1 MTIGP
6 VEYMIV
12 GFPGN
17 RFTGEIAPELAKLV
31 EAGTVR
37 ILDLI
42 FVGKAADGTV
52 TTFEFDQRDELA
64 GFAAIDGE
72 VGAVSVATAP
82 LIKDAPG
89 EGQAASPAR
98 GDAPAICPA
107 PHPTGQG
114 GLCGVS
120 APGRPS
126 HQAGAF
132 GDPGAGV
139 GTDLGVDEG
148 FEFG

>member
-72 VGAVSVATAP
+72 VGGLISTEDVEYAASLLEPNSSEALLVWEDVWATP
-82 LIKDAPG
+82 LVEAMRRADG
-89 EGQAASPAR
+89 VVLEGARIPHELVQAAFDELA
-98 GDAPAICPA
+98 
-107 PHPTGQG
+107 
-114 GLCGVS
+114 S
-120 APGRPS
+120 AS
-126 HQAGAF
+126 
-132 GDPGAGV
+132 GAG
-139 GTDLGVDEG
+139 
-148 FEFG
+148 

>member
-72 VGAVSVATAP
+72 VGGLISTEDVEYAASLLEPNSSEALLVWEDVWATP
-82 LIKDAPG
+82 LVEAMRRADG
-89 EGQAASPAR
+89 VVLEGARIPHELVQAAVDELA
-98 GDAPAICPA
+98 
-107 PHPTGQG
+107 
-114 GLCGVS
+114 S
-120 APGRPS
+120 AS
-126 HQAGAF
+126 
-132 GDPGAGV
+132 GAG
-139 GTDLGVDEG
+139 
-148 FEFG
+148 

>member
-72 VGAVSVATAP
+72 VGGLISAEDIEYAASLLEPNSSEALLVWEDVWAAP
-82 LIKDAPG
+82 LLEAMRRADG
-89 EGQAASPAR
+89 VVLEGARIPHELVQAA
-98 GDAPAICPA
+98 
-107 PHPTGQG
+107 
-114 GLCGVS
+114 
-120 APGRPS
+120 
-126 HQAGAF
+126 
-132 GDPGAGV
+132 
-139 GTDLGVDEG
+139 VDELASASG
-148 FEFG
+148 AVQT

>member
-72 VGAVSVATAP
+72 VGG
-82 LIKDAPG
+82 LISTEDV
-89 EGQAASPAR
+89 EYAASLLEPNSSEALLVWEDVWATPFVEAMRNSGGVLIEGGRIPHELIEPAV
-98 GDAPAICPA
+98 A
-107 PHPTGQG
+107 
-114 GLCGVS
+114 GLGS
-120 APGRPS
+120 AS
-126 HQAGAF
+126 
-132 GDPGAGV
+132 
-139 GTDLGVDEG
+139 
-148 FEFG
+148 

>member
-72 VGAVSVATAP
+72 VGGLISTEDVEYAASLLEPNSSEALLVWEDVWATP
-82 LIKDAPG
+82 LVEAMRRADGIVL
-89 EGQAASPAR
+89 EGARIPHELVQAAVDELA
-98 GDAPAICPA
+98 
-107 PHPTGQG
+107 
-114 GLCGVS
+114 S
-120 APGRPS
+120 AS
-126 HQAGAF
+126 
-132 GDPGAGV
+132 GAG
-139 GTDLGVDEG
+139 
-148 FEFG
+148 

>member
-42 FVGKAADGTV
+42 FVGKVADGTV

-72 VGAVSVATAP
+72 VGGLISTEDVEYAASLLEPNSSEALLVWEDVWATP
-82 LIKDAPG
+82 LVEAMRRADG
-89 EGQAASPAR
+89 VVLEGARIPHELVQAAVDELA
-98 GDAPAICPA
+98 
-107 PHPTGQG
+107 
-114 GLCGVS
+114 S
-120 APGRPS
+120 AS
-126 HQAGAF
+126 
-132 GDPGAGV
+132 GAG
-139 GTDLGVDEG
+139 
-148 FEFG
+148 

>member
-1 MTIGP
+1 MPIGP

-72 VGAVSVATAP
+72 VGGLISTEDVEYAASLLEPNSSEALLVWEDVWATP
-82 LIKDAPG
+82 LVEAMRRADGIVL
-89 EGQAASPAR
+89 EGARIPHELVQAALDELAAASR
-98 GDAPAICPA
+98 
-107 PHPTGQG
+107 
-114 GLCGVS
+114 
-120 APGRPS
+120 
-126 HQAGAF
+126 AG
-132 GDPGAGV
+132 
-139 GTDLGVDEG
+139 
-148 FEFG
+148 

>member
-72 VGAVSVATAP
+72 VGGLISTEDVEYAASLLEPNSSEALLVWEDVWAAP
-82 LIKDAPG
+82 LVEAMRRADG
-89 EGQAASPAR
+89 VVLEGARIPHELVQAAVDELA
-98 GDAPAICPA
+98 A
-107 PHPTGQG
+107 
-114 GLCGVS
+114 
-120 APGRPS
+120 
-126 HQAGAF
+126 AG
-132 GDPGAGV
+132 GAG
-139 GTDLGVDEG
+139 
-148 FEFG
+148 

>member
-72 VGAVSVATAP
+72 VGGWISTEDVEYAASLLEPNSSEALLVWEDVWATP
-82 LIKDAPG
+82 LVEAMRRADG
-89 EGQAASPAR
+89 VVLEGARIPHELVQAAVDELA
-98 GDAPAICPA
+98 
-107 PHPTGQG
+107 
-114 GLCGVS
+114 S
-120 APGRPS
+120 AS
-126 HQAGAF
+126 
-132 GDPGAGV
+132 GAG
-139 GTDLGVDEG
+139 
-148 FEFG
+148 

>member
-31 EAGTVR
+31 AAGTVR

-72 VGAVSVATAP
+72 VGGLISTEDVEYAASLLEPNSSEALLVWEDVWATP
-82 LIKDAPG
+82 LVQAMRRADG
-89 EGQAASPAR
+89 VVLEGARIPHELVQAALDELA
-98 GDAPAICPA
+98 
-107 PHPTGQG
+107 
-114 GLCGVS
+114 S
-120 APGRPS
+120 AS
-126 HQAGAF
+126 
-132 GDPGAGV
+132 GAG
-139 GTDLGVDEG
+139 
-148 FEFG
+148 

>member
-1 MTIGP
+1 VTIGP

-72 VGAVSVATAP
+72 VGGLISTEDVEYAASLLEPNSSEALLVWEDVWATP
-82 LIKDAPG
+82 LVEAMRRADG
-89 EGQAASPAR
+89 VVLEGARIPHELVQAAVDELA
-98 GDAPAICPA
+98 
-107 PHPTGQG
+107 
-114 GLCGVS
+114 S
-120 APGRPS
+120 AS
-126 HQAGAF
+126 
-132 GDPGAGV
+132 GAG
-139 GTDLGVDEG
+139 
-148 FEFG
+148 

>member
-31 EAGTVR
+31 AAGTVR

-72 VGAVSVATAP
+72 VGGLISTEDVEYAASLLEPNSSEALLVWEDVWATP
-82 LIKDAPG
+82 LVEAMRRADG
-89 EGQAASPAR
+89 VVLEGARIPHELVQAAVDELA
-98 GDAPAICPA
+98 
-107 PHPTGQG
+107 
-114 GLCGVS
+114 S
-120 APGRPS
+120 AS
-126 HQAGAF
+126 
-132 GDPGAGV
+132 GAG
-139 GTDLGVDEG
+139 
-148 FEFG
+148 